1 METSGDQEKSNHTD
15 WERVIPLFK
24 GSEIARVFY
33 EFREWLGPG
42 RSRST
47 PQEENVEPAAGP
59 KSVMEATTPG
69 EGDDRVNLPGE
80 AGP

>member
-1 METSGDQEKSNHTD
+1 MDTSGDQEKSNHTD

-24 GSEIARVFY
+24 GSEIARVVY

-47 PQEENVEPAAGP
+47 PQEENVEPASGP
-59 KSVMEATTPG
+59 SLVIESKKLRG
-69 EGDDRVNLPGE
+69 RDDCANSHGE
-80 AGP
+80 AGH